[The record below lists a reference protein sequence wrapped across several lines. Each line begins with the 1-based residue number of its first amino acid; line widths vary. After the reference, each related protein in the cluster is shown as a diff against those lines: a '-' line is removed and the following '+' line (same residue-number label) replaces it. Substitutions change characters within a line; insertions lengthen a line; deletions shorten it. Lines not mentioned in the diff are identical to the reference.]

1 MSKRSVHQA
10 LVIAFGLSLSGLA
23 LARNPPA
30 LVKQQQAAE
39 HATRAGGGYRDIN
52 WRFGIVPARTPE
64 VMRAAGGYRDIN
76 YRFGGTSRV
85 PTQVAS
91 MSSTS
96 RWR

>member
-1 MSKRSVHQA
+1 MRSIHQA
-10 LVIAFGLSLSGLA
+10 VVIAFGLSVSGLA

-30 LVKQQQAAE
+30 LVKQQQAAA
-39 HATRAGGGYRDIN
+39 HATRASAGYRDIN

-64 VMRAAGGYRDIN
+64 VMRAARGYRDIN
-76 YRFGGTSRV
+76 YRFGGRLRV

-91 MSSTS
+91 ASATS

>member
-1 MSKRSVHQA
+1 MRSIHQA
-10 LVIAFGLSLSGLA
+10 VVIAFGLSVNGLA

-30 LVKQQQAAE
+30 LVKQQQAAA
-39 HATRAGGGYRDIN
+39 HATRASAGYRDIN

-64 VMRAAGGYRDIN
+64 VMRAARGYRDIN
-76 YRFGGTSRV
+76 YRFGGRLRV

-91 MSSTS
+91 ASATS